1 MKTLLAIFLLL
12 PSLSWGDT
20 SSMFDK
26 PNGRAFLCGYLYGD
40 IADLSNKIYVIEDDI
55 IMGLN
60 YAIKEE
66 LAESITVY
74 NFHNCKEFGDKFHS
88 Q

>member
-1 MKTLLAIFLLL
+1 MKTLLALLLLL

-26 PNGRAFLCGYLYGD
+26 HNGRAFLCGYLYAD
-40 IADLSNKIYVIEDDI
+40 IADLSNKIYVIEDDLI
-55 IMGLN
+55 KGFN

-74 NFHNCKEFGDKFHS
+74 NFHNCKEFGDKFQS